1 MVIMFVTNTKDDA
14 SSSAAADSQ
23 FQQADANSG
32 SGSGS
37 SKHSGSSSKDDAEDE
52 DEDSSPVTVTKTKDA
67 PAPAPAQAASS
78 GSSNGHSWSDFTSY
92 YPATSKTSSGFASN
106 VYTAFMNNW
115 VAGGGTGTT
124 LSVYSPATGGTY
136 TMYCSGSSS
145 RVSCSGG
152 DNARVVIY

>member
-1 MVIMFVTNTKDDA
+1 M
-14 SSSAAADSQ
+14 
-23 FQQADANSG
+23 
-32 SGSGS
+32 
-37 SKHSGSSSKDDAEDE
+37 
-52 DEDSSPVTVTKTKDA
+52 TKTKDA

-115 VAGGGTGTT
+115 VAGGGTGAT